1 MKLLLSF
8 FLCCFTLALHAQS
21 LQSNG
26 NTLLL
31 NVDNNTTTI
40 SENAIAEGA
49 FIYKSK
55 VYFMDKDK
63 RKITAYD
70 IQTQQAKDIIAVGMK
85 TDNGYEIR
93 TNIVKMMPLTSAGK
107 LYFSTYYIHGKLPV
121 YTTWQFD
128 IDADNYYIFR
138 DGIVDQT
145 QDDGTIELVSYGT
158 DPNGEYSERFYYYH
172 GNGKLI
178 KSDERAYK

>member
-8 FLCCFTLALHAQS
+8 FLCFFTLALHAQS

-31 NVDNNTTTI
+31 NVDNNTTTV

-49 FIYKSK
+49 FIYKNK
-55 VYFMDKDK
+55 VYFLGSDKH
-63 RKITAYD
+63 KIIAYD
-70 IQTQQAKDIIAVGMK
+70 TKTQQSKDIITVGMK
-85 TDNGYEIR
+85 TDNGAEIR
-93 TNIVKMMPLTSAGK
+93 TDIIKVMPLATAGK
-107 LYFSTYYIHGKLPV
+107 LFFTAYYVHENFPV
-121 YTTWQFD
+121 YITWQYD
-128 IDADNYYIFR
+128 IEADNYYQFK
-138 DGIVDQT
+138 DGLVDRT
-145 QDDGTIELVSYGT
+145 HSDGTIELVSYGT
-158 DPNGEYSERFYYYH
+158 DLNGEYSERFYYYH